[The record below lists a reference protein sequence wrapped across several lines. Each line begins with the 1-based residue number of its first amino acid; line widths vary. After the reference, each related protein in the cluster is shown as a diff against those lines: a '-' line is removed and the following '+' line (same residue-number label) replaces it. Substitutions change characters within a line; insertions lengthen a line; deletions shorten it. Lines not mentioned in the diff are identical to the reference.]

1 MGHAGRLSLGRNDFT
16 ILLIQKQPFG
26 AGTVLTW
33 RTCRNPIASIEAMND
48 DDIDADATDR
58 MLLQR
63 MATGDRAALS
73 VLYRSYHGR
82 LCRFLSR
89 LTRRPDVIEEVVNDC
104 FWIAWQKAGNFHGDS
119 RVSTWLMGIA
129 YRCGLKALRQH
140 GDEPVE
146 DDTSQE
152 QRTPAHDLDEDRE
165 LRDWLSKGLDHLSV
179 DQRVVIELVYGV
191 GHTLDDVAV
200 IMQCPVGTVK
210 ARLFHARVKLRNV
223 LPALAGDS
231 PKHKENAP

>member
-1 MGHAGRLSLGRNDFT
+1 MTSFEPMN
-16 ILLIQKQPFG
+16 
-26 AGTVLTW
+26 
-33 RTCRNPIASIEAMND
+33 EA
-48 DDIDADATDR
+48 DIDADANDR

-63 MATGDRAALS
+63 MSTGDRVALAT
-73 VLYRSYHGR
+73 LYHSYHGR

-89 LTRRPDVIEEVVNDC
+89 LTRRADVIEEVINDC
-104 FWIAWQKAGNFHGDS
+104 LWIAWQKAGDFRGDS
-119 RVSTWLMGIA
+119 RVSTWIMGIA

-146 DDTSQE
+146 DDNLPEERALSTD
-152 QRTPAHDLDEDRE
+152 PDEDRE
-165 LRDWLSKGLDHLSV
+165 LRDWLSKGLDRLTA

-191 GHTLDDVAV
+191 GHTLDDVAT

-223 LPALAGDS
+223 LPTLAGDS
-231 PKHKENAP
+231 PILKESVP

>member
-1 MGHAGRLSLGRNDFT
+1 MN
-16 ILLIQKQPFG
+16 
-26 AGTVLTW
+26 
-33 RTCRNPIASIEAMND
+33 EADLN
-48 DDIDADATDR
+48 ADVADR

-63 MATGDRAALS
+63 MSAGDRVALAT
-73 VLYRSYHGR
+73 LYHGYHGR

-89 LTRRPDVIEEVVNDC
+89 LTRRADVIEEVINDC
-104 FWIAWQKAGNFHGDS
+104 FLVTWQKAGDFRGDS
-119 RVSTWLMGIA
+119 RVSTWIMGIA

-146 DDTSQE
+146 DDSVPE
-152 QRTPAHDLDEDRE
+152 ERTPATDPGEDRE
-165 LRDWLSKGLDHLSV
+165 LRDWLSKGLDRLSA
-179 DQRVVIELVYGV
+179 DQRLVVELVYGV
-191 GHTLDDVAV
+191 GHSLEDVAT

-231 PKHKENAP
+231 PIYKEGVP

>member
-1 MGHAGRLSLGRNDFT
+1 MAC
-16 ILLIQKQPFG
+16 
-26 AGTVLTW
+26 A
-33 RTCRNPIASIEAMND
+33 EAMNQ
-48 DDIDADATDR
+48 DDIDADVTDR

-63 MATGDRAALS
+63 MSTGDRAALN
-73 VLYRSYHGR
+73 VLYRGYHGR
-82 LCRFLSR
+82 LARFLSR
-89 LTRRPDVIEEVVNDC
+89 LTRRADIIDEVINDC

-146 DDTSQE
+146 NTDLLEQLTPDD
-152 QRTPAHDLDEDRE
+152 DMDEDRE
-165 LRDWLSKGLDHLSV
+165 LRDWLSKGLDHLSA

-231 PKHKENAP
+231 PKQKENAP

>member
-1 MGHAGRLSLGRNDFT
+1 MNDAG
-16 ILLIQKQPFG
+16 
-26 AGTVLTW
+26 
-33 RTCRNPIASIEAMND
+33 IEADVN
-48 DDIDADATDR
+48 DR

-63 MATGDRAALS
+63 MSEGDRAALG

-89 LTRRPDVIEEVVNDC
+89 LTRRPEVIEEVINDC
-104 FWIAWQKAGNFHGDS
+104 FWIAWQKAGSFHGDS
-119 RVSTWLMGIA
+119 LVSTWLMGIA

-140 GDEPVE
+140 GDEPVK
-146 DDTSQE
+146 DDLLRDQQSRADDQ
-152 QRTPAHDLDEDRE
+152 DEDRE

-179 DQRVVIELVYGV
+179 DHRVVIELVYGV
-191 GHTLDDVAV
+191 GHSLDEVAV
-200 IMQCPVGTVK
+200 ILQCPLGTVK

-231 PKHKENAP
+231 PKHTGNAP

>member
-1 MGHAGRLSLGRNDFT
+1 
-16 ILLIQKQPFG
+16 
-26 AGTVLTW
+26 
-33 RTCRNPIASIEAMND
+33 MND

-63 MATGDRAALS
+63 MSVGDRAALA

-89 LTRRPDVIEEVVNDC
+89 LTRRADVIEEVVNDC

-146 DDTSQE
+146 DVLSE
-152 QRTPAHDLDEDRE
+152 QRNPAQDLDEDRE
-165 LRDWLSKGLDHLSV
+165 LRDWLSKGLEHLSV

-191 GHTLDDVAV
+191 GHTLDDVAA

-231 PKHKENAP
+231 PKHQRGVP

>member
-1 MGHAGRLSLGRNDFT
+1 
-16 ILLIQKQPFG
+16 
-26 AGTVLTW
+26 
-33 RTCRNPIASIEAMND
+33 MND
-48 DDIDADATDR
+48 ADTDADSTDR
-58 MLLQR
+58 LLLQR
-63 MATGDRAALS
+63 MAAGDRTALS

-89 LTRRPDVIEEVVNDC
+89 LTRRADIIEEVINDC
-104 FWIAWQKAGNFHGDS
+104 LWIAWQKAGSFHGDS
-119 RVSTWLMGIA
+119 RVSTWIMGIA

-140 GDEPVE
+140 GSEPVDE
-146 DDTSQE
+146 DSIPEDRIPS
-152 QRTPAHDLDEDRE
+152 HDPDEDRE
-165 LRDWLSKGLDHLSV
+165 LRDWLGKGLDRLTV

-223 LPALAGDS
+223 LPGLAGATS
-231 PKHKENAP
+231 VTRENAP

>member
-1 MGHAGRLSLGRNDFT
+1 
-16 ILLIQKQPFG
+16 
-26 AGTVLTW
+26 
-33 RTCRNPIASIEAMND
+33 MND
-48 DDIDADATDR
+48 PDIDIDTDATDR

-63 MATGDRAALS
+63 MSTGDRAALA
-73 VLYRSYHGR
+73 VMYRSYNGR

-89 LTRRPDVIEEVVNDC
+89 LTRRADVIEEVINDC
-104 FWIAWQKAGNFHGDS
+104 FWIAWQKSGSFHGDS
-119 RVSTWLMGIA
+119 RVSTWIMGIA

-140 GDEPVE
+140 GDESVA
-146 DDTSQE
+146 DDYMPE
-152 QRTPAHDLDEDRE
+152 GRTPADHPDEDRE

-223 LPALAGDS
+223 LPSLAGDS
-231 PKHKENAP
+231 PVHKAGVR

>member
-1 MGHAGRLSLGRNDFT
+1 MAC
-16 ILLIQKQPFG
+16 
-26 AGTVLTW
+26 A
-33 RTCRNPIASIEAMND
+33 EAMNQ
-48 DDIDADATDR
+48 DDIDADVTDR

-63 MATGDRAALS
+63 MSAGDRAALS
-73 VLYRSYHGR
+73 VLYRGYHGR

-89 LTRRPDVIEEVVNDC
+89 LTRRPDIIDEVINDC
-104 FWIAWQKAGNFHGDS
+104 FWIAWQKAGSFHGDS

-140 GDEPVE
+140 GDELS
-146 DDTSQE
+146 DDAPLLE
-152 QRTPAHDLDEDRE
+152 QRATDDDMDEDRE
-165 LRDWLSKGLDHLSV
+165 LRDWLSKGLDHLSA

-191 GHTLDDVAV
+191 GHSLDDVAV

-223 LPALAGDS
+223 LPALAGES